1 MSKGYSGLSGSSGIS
16 AGGTVSAERK
26 KQLSNGIATHTKAEN
41 DRAER
46 GIEQSLQKEKNIVS
60 NADSYIR
67 AGHIKSRNDP
77 WFQGH
82 VESYNSLKAQLSYF
96 RKERKRQGR

>member
-1 MSKGYSGLSGSSGIS
+1 MGGRGGSSGIP

-26 KQLSNGIATHTKAEN
+26 KQLRNGIATHTKAEN

-46 GIEQSLQKEKNIVS
+46 YIEESLQKEKNIVS

-67 AGHIKSRNDP
+67 VGHIRSRNDP